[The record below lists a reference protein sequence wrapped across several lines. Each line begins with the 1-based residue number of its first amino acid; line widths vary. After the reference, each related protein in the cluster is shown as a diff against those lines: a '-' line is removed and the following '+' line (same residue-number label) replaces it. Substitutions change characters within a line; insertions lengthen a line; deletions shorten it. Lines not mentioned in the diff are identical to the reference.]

1 LQSTHW
7 GVAITRPVFQR
18 AGRGNEITGKM
29 KGFATFFSGTGK
41 GRSLLRYGF
50 LGRLYRRVGWTD
62 ADKHGRTRTEWYDIV
77 QDPPVLRASGDCT
90 GPLGAIA
97 PARSGGLHWP
107 ARGDC
112 TGPLGGIPL
121 ACAGSPVVG

>member
-1 LQSTHW
+1 LQPTHR
-7 GVAITRPVFQR
+7 GVAISRPVFQR

-62 ADKHGRTRTEWYDIV
+62 TDKLGAANPQPNLDSTTDGHRCTRIWRRKKTDRLRRTSTLAGAGSTRTHPCQSVFI
-77 QDPPVLRASGDCT
+77 
-90 GPLGAIA
+90 
-97 PARSGGLHWP
+97 
-107 ARGDC
+107 RG
-112 TGPLGGIPL
+112 
-121 ACAGSPVVG
+121 